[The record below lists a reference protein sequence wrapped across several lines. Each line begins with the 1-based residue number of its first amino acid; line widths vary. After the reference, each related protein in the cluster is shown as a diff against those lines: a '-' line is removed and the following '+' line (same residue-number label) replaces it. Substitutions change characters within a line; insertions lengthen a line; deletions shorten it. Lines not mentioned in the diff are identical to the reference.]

1 MVDRMVQL
9 LAQIY
14 ERQSSDGSYGFRP
27 NRGANQ
33 ALVRVTEFVNED
45 YRYAVG
51 IDLECFFDTVNHA
64 KLTEIL

>member
-1 MVDRMVQL
+1 MVQL
-9 LAQIY
+9 LTQIY
-14 ERQSSDGSYGFRP
+14 DRQSSDGSYGFRP

-33 ALVRVTEFVNED
+33 ALVRVMEIVNED